1 MKELESIWSGKTFIS
16 PEKKK
21 NDIVELYHKIELE
34 NLQKRQSRIFTIK
47 AVVVVIIIFASMFLL
62 YTFQATT
69 NTTLVFYSLFLIETI
84 AIFILNFKLKFSVSD
99 EMYTMP
105 AQQFADKVLKNLKRE
120 KTFIKIWLPMYVS
133 VLIVQVNLFFMFS
146 IHNLEIANR
155 LILHSSFTVF
165 TLFVFSFSLRRRIK
179 RYNIEIKPLVDSFD
193 K

>member
-1 MKELESIWSGKTFIS
+1 MKELESIWSEKTFIS
-16 PEKKK
+16 PENKK
-21 NDIVELYHKIELE
+21 NDIAELYHKIELE

-47 AVVVVIIIFASMFLL
+47 AVVVAIIIFASMFLL

-120 KTFIKIWLPMYVS
+120 KTFIKIWLPIYVS

-146 IHNLEIANR
+146 IHNLEISNR

-165 TLFVFSFSLRRRIK
+165 TLFVFSFSLIRRIK